1 MANDWKV
8 EFTDNEED
16 AVQTASFASRKA
28 AQDWIRCQEIND
40 RYDPTGFEVVCGPY
54 LDKGTGKLSES
65 DGMRVKVW
73 VDDIRPA
80 PDGYLWIKSTNEF
93 VKFIDDNGL
102 ECIEVIDL
110 DHDAGDYASDGGD
123 YIKCLDYLEFIGA
136 DGIKVRVHSA
146 NPVGV
151 AKMKAIIKKN
161 QWDEV
166 FDVIDEDEVDECL
179 DGGDYDDL
187 AKGDNIDED
196 DEVVDE
202 QEDTAA
208 KSKIITSLKNV
219 QQDFKDAA
227 SNYDP
232 TKFADIIVEFDKL
245 ISDIGLYDFKE
256 KKELTEVDD
265 DIEEQEA
272 EDGAR

>member
-8 EFTDNEED
+8 EFIDNEED

-28 AQDWIRCQEIND
+28 AQDWMRCQEIND
-40 RYDPTGFEVVCGPY
+40 RYDPTGFEVVSGPY
-54 LDKGTGKLSES
+54 LDKNGTKLSES
-65 DGMRVKVW
+65 DSNAIKVW

-80 PDGYLWIKSTNEF
+80 PEGYLWIKSTNEF
-93 VKFIDDNGL
+93 VKFIDDNGISN
-102 ECIEVIDL
+102 IEVFDF

-187 AKGDNIDED
+187 AKSDNIDED
-196 DEVVDE
+196 DDVVDE

-208 KSKIITSLKNV
+208 KSKIITSLKKA

-245 ISDIGLYDFKE
+245 ISDIGSYDFKE

-265 DIEEQEA
+265 DIEEQEV